1 MYAMAGIAKEWNK
14 PPQRP
19 IGERLG
25 ETLKPKGPLKPRVKA
40 AIQRLEQQTAKLD
53 AMLSKLRERD
63 AKIFERLVQATQQHD
78 AHATRVL
85 SGELAEVRKVAKVLG
100 NAKMSLEKIELRL
113 TTYNDLGDTVVTI
126 MPTIGLMKNMKSS
139 LAKFMPEADREIAG
153 MGEMLGGFM
162 VDSFSGDSAFAAD
175 APSSE
180 EADRILKEAAAVA
193 ESAVDAKFPDMPDS
207 ASAESKF
214 V

>member
-1 MYAMAGIAKEWNK
+1 MPMGGIAKDWNR
-14 PPQRP
+14 PQPRP
-19 IGERLG
+19 IGDRLG
-25 ETLKPKGPLKPRVKA
+25 ETLKPKGPLKPRVRA

-53 AMLSKLRERD
+53 AMLGKLRERD
-63 AKIFERLVQATQQHD
+63 ARIFERLVQATQQHD
-78 AHATRVL
+78 AHASRVL

-207 ASAESKF
+207 ASAETKF

>member
-1 MYAMAGIAKEWNK
+1 MGGIAKDWNR
-14 PPQRP
+14 PQPRP
-19 IGERLG
+19 IGDRLG
-25 ETLKPKGPLKPRVKA
+25 ETLKPKGPLKPRVRA

-53 AMLSKLRERD
+53 AMLGKLRERD
-63 AKIFERLVQATQQHD
+63 ARIFERLVQATQQHD
-78 AHATRVL
+78 AHASRVL

-207 ASAESKF
+207 ASAETKF